1 MAADPTA
8 AVATTTTEAVAAEA
22 QSREAIVQSREAT
35 AERPLSPPA
44 QSIAPPIES
53 PRFCVSPAID
63 RMPVAPHQRRRDEPL
78 YRPLRIYA
86 IDPSASRLEGAIATI
101 DVPWEPLQP
110 GPAGRLFVVDNRDL
124 ALGTVYR
131 CADLDDPNVLIADG
145 YAPSPSDPRFHQQM
159 VYAVCC
165 NVYAAF
171 RKALGRNPEWGFG
184 DPAAREPA
192 RLVLRPHG
200 GDERNAWYENHDT
213 HGALCFGYYAAA
225 DAPSDRTLPRGIVFT
240 CLSHDIVA
248 HEVTHALLDGLRPKL
263 AEPAGADVVAF
274 HEAFADLVALFQHF
288 SYREVVA
295 HAIRRSRGELAHR
308 SLLNGL
314 AQQFG
319 HTTGREGP
327 MRSAVDDDPERP
339 TIYDDGL
346 EAHRLGAVLMSAVFE
361 AFVTIYRRKTE
372 RFLRLATD
380 GSGVLA
386 PGELA
391 HDLQQLLADEASKLA
406 GQFLSI
412 CIRAIDYCPPVG
424 LTFGDYLRA
433 LITAD
438 YDLVPDDPWDYRGA
452 LVDAFRRRRIYPE
465 SVPSLSEDALLWH
478 PPRIEL
484 PPVSALGFDERRFR
498 CDPSDVADVRE
509 RRRQAEALGRFV
521 TQPERLEEFGLVGAG
536 DPRLGGDRVDP
547 PCVESIRTARRIGPD
562 GQIAFDLVAEVTQLR
577 HVRAGPDGAAFSYHG
592 GGTILLGPDARV
604 RYVVLKNVAG
614 RGRLEK
620 RRKYLQSPAAQR
632 YWSIVD
638 NECRRRGDYFRMLH
652 A

>member
-1 MAADPTA
+1 VGTNPTTGTA
-8 AVATTTTEAVAAEA
+8 PTTTEAVAAAA
-22 QSREAIVQSREAT
+22 QSRDGT
-35 AERPLSPPA
+35 AARAPARSSSAVPLSIEA
-44 QSIAPPIES
+44 MQFSI
-53 PRFCVSPAID
+53 SPAID
-63 RMPVAPHQRRRDEPL
+63 RVSVTPHQRRRNEPL

-86 IDPSASRLEGAIATI
+86 IDPSASRLEGAVATI

-110 GPAGRLFVVDNRDL
+110 GPAGRLFVVDNRDA
-124 ALGTVYR
+124 ALGTAYR
-131 CADLDDPNVLIADG
+131 CADLDDPHVLIADG
-145 YAPSPSDPRFHQQM
+145 YEPSPSDPRFHQQM

-184 DPAAREPA
+184 DPASPEPV
-192 RLVLRPHG
+192 RLLLQPHG
-200 GDERNAWYENHDT
+200 GDERNAWYDNRGT
-213 HGALCFGYYAAA
+213 QGAICFGYYAAP
-225 DAPSDRTLPRGIVFT
+225 DAPSDRTLPRGVVFT

-263 AEPAGADVVAF
+263 AEPSGADVVAF

-288 SYREVVA
+288 SYPEVVA
-295 HAIRRSRGELAHR
+295 QAIRRCRGELAHR

-319 HTTGREGP
+319 HTTERDGP

-339 TIYDDGL
+339 TLYDDGL
-346 EAHRLGAVLMSAVFE
+346 EAHRLGAVLMSALFE

-372 RFLRLATD
+372 RYLRLATD

-391 HDLQQLLADEASKLA
+391 HDLQRLLADQASKLA
-406 GQFLSI
+406 GQFLAI

-424 LTFGDYLRA
+424 LTFGDFLRA
-433 LITAD
+433 LVTAD
-438 YDLVPDDPWDYRGA
+438 HDLVPDDPWDYRGA

-478 PPRIEL
+478 PPRIDL

-498 CDPSDVADVRE
+498 CDPADVADVRE
-509 RRRQAEALGRFV
+509 RRRQAEALARFV
-521 TQPERLEEFGLVGAG
+521 TRAAHLDEFGLVAPG
-536 DPRLGGDRVDP
+536 DPRLAGDRVDP
-547 PCVESIRTARRIGPD
+547 PCIESIRTARRIGPD

-577 HVRAGPDGAAFSYHG
+577 HVRAGPDGPAFSYHG
-592 GGTILLGPDARV
+592 GCTILLGPDARV
-604 RYVVLKNVAG
+604 RYVVLKSVAG

-620 RRKYLQSPAAQR
+620 RRNYLKSRAAQR
-632 YWSIVD
+632 YWSAVD
-638 NECRRRGDYFRMLH
+638 GEYRRQGGYFRRLH
-652 A
+652 EA

>member
-1 MAADPTA
+1 MAADPTTVSA
-8 AVATTTTEAVAAEA
+8 AATTEAVAAAA
-22 QSREAIVQSREAT
+22 QSRDGTTARTCASPPSTVPLSVEAT
-35 AERPLSPPA
+35 PY
-44 QSIAPPIES
+44 SI
-53 PRFCVSPAID
+53 SPAID
-63 RMPVAPHQRRRDEPL
+63 RVPVAPHQRRRREPL

-86 IDPSASRLEGAIATI
+86 IDPAASRFEGAIATI

-110 GPAGRLFVVDNRDL
+110 GPTGKLFVVDNRDL
-124 ALGTVYR
+124 ALGAAYR
-131 CADLDDPNVLIADG
+131 CADLDEPGVLIADG

-184 DPAAREPA
+184 DPASSEPA
-192 RLVLRPHG
+192 RLLLQPHG
-200 GDERNAWYENHDT
+200 GDEPNAWYDNRGT
-213 HGALCFGYYAAA
+213 QGALCFGYYT
-225 DAPSDRTLPRGIVFT
+225 APEDPTDRTLPRGVVFT

-263 AEPAGADVVAF
+263 AEPSGADVVAF

-295 HAIRRSRGELAHR
+295 QAIRRCRGELTHR

-319 HTTGREGP
+319 HTTERDGP
-327 MRSAVDDDPERP
+327 MRSAVDDDPEHP
-339 TIYDDGL
+339 TLYSDGL

-372 RFLRLATD
+372 RYLRLATD
-380 GSGVLA
+380 GSGVLS

-391 HDLQQLLADEASKLA
+391 HDLQQVLAEAASKLA
-406 GQFLSI
+406 GQFLAI

-433 LITAD
+433 LVTAD

-465 SVPSLSEDALLWH
+465 FVPSLSEDALLWH
-478 PPRIEL
+478 PPRIDL

-498 CDPSDVADVRE
+498 CDPASVADVRE

-521 TQPERLEEFGLVGAG
+521 TQAAHLGEFGLVASG
-536 DPRLGGDRVDP
+536 DPRLAGDRVDP

-562 GQIAFDLVAEVTQLR
+562 GQIAFDLVTEVTQLR
-577 HVRAGPDGAAFSYHG
+577 HVRAGPDGPAFSYHG
-592 GGTILLGPDARV
+592 GCTILLGPDARV
-604 RYVVLKNVAG
+604 RYVVLKSVAG
-614 RGRLEK
+614 RGRLE
-620 RRKYLQSPAAQR
+620 RRRRYLESRGAQR
-632 YWSIVD
+632 YWSAVD
-638 NECRRRGDYFRMLH
+638 GEYRRHGDYFRRLH
-652 A
+652 YA

>member
-1 MAADPTA
+1 MAAVEPNCA
-8 AVATTTTEAVAAEA
+8 AATTTEAVAAAA
-22 QSREAIVQSREAT
+22 QSRDATTQHRE
-35 AERPLSPPA
+35 S
-44 QSIAPPIES
+44 SAPPEVALPIETA
-53 PRFCVSPAID
+53 RFAISPAID
-63 RMPVAPHQRRRDEPL
+63 RVPPEPYQRRRDEPL
-78 YRPLRIYA
+78 YRPLRIYT
-86 IDPSASRLEGAIATI
+86 IDPSASRLEGAVATI

-110 GPAGRLFVVDNRDL
+110 GPAGRLFVVDDHDV

-131 CADLDDPNVLIADG
+131 CADLDHPNVLIADG

-184 DPAAREPA
+184 DAASPQPA
-192 RLVLRPHG
+192 RLLLQPHG
-200 GDERNAWYENHDT
+200 GEERNAWYENR
-213 HGALCFGYYAAA
+213 GADGVLCFGYYAAP
-225 DAPSDRTLPRGIVFT
+225 DAPSDRTLPRGVVFT

-263 AEPAGADVVAF
+263 AEPSGADVVAF

-288 SYREVVA
+288 SYREVVVN
-295 HAIRRSRGELAHR
+295 AIRRCRGELAHR

-319 HTTGREGP
+319 HTTDRQGP
-327 MRSAVDDDPERP
+327 MRSAVDDDPEHP
-339 TIYDDGL
+339 TLYDEDL

-361 AFVTIYRRKTE
+361 AFVTIYRRKSE
-372 RFLRLATD
+372 RYLRLATD
-380 GSGVLA
+380 GSGVLS

-406 GQFLSI
+406 GQFLGI

-433 LITAD
+433 LVTAD

-478 PPRIEL
+478 PPRIDL
-484 PPVSALGFDERRFR
+484 APVSALGFDERRFR
-498 CDPSDVADVRE
+498 CDPADVADVGE

-521 TQPERLEEFGLVGAG
+521 THPGHLEEFGLVASG
-536 DPRLGGDRVDP
+536 DPRLGGDRVDAP
-547 PCVESIRTARRIGPD
+547 RVESIRTARRIGPD

-577 HVRAGPDGAAFSYHG
+577 HVRAGPDAPGFSYHG
-592 GGTILLGPDARV
+592 GCTILLGPDARV
-604 RYVVLKNVAG
+604 RYVVLKSVVG

-620 RRKYLQSPAAQR
+620 RRKYLQSRAAQR
-632 YWSIVD
+632 YWSMKD
-638 NECRRRGDYFRMLH
+638 GEYRHRERYFRQLH
-652 A
+652 EA